1 MKGKPRAGA
10 EDTQWPPDSG
20 PDACSPKAQVFSE
33 WISQQSTV
41 LVSYGKTKRELGS
54 DAMTLPLSVR
64 HLLPGTDLQTPLAHC
79 LHQSSERLQEVQSP
93 AWLPLSHCSELNCPW
108 YLPWWWKCSRSML
121 TNGHMWQAS
130 SHPKLSGSEHPT
142 PPCNNGLSP
151 PHHWSLQESPG
162 YNCFPSTP
170 FPLRNTLLW
179 MSSYMI
185 SLNLTNSGV
194 IPSQVINFLCS
205 TASPNIFDF
214 RFCLELPRAD

>member
-1 MKGKPRAGA
+1 MTSWQQARRLQPK
-10 EDTQWPPDSG
+10 
-20 PDACSPKAQVFSE
+20 SPGVLWVNITAKHSTSFLRENKERTWFRCYDFALIRKASPT
-33 WISQQSTV
+33 WDRST
-41 LVSYGKTKRELGS
+41 
-54 DAMTLPLSVR
+54 D
-64 HLLPGTDLQTPLAHC
+64 PLAHC

-151 PHHWSLQESPG
+151 PHHWGLQEGPG

-205 TASPNIFDF
+205 TASPNIIDF
-214 RFCLELPRAD
+214 RFFLELPRAD